1 MISYAQNREDV
12 VLARA
17 FGDQVRGLYIDVGAE
32 HPVLNSV
39 TKHFHDLGWRGI
51 NIDPS
56 PWSIALLESERPTD
70 VNLGVGV
77 GDTEGKATF
86 YEGPF
91 DNHGASTFRVDV
103 AARYGRLGQ
112 EFLEIDDVP
121 ITTLALIC
129 EDYVGDRTID
139 FLKIDVEGF
148 ECEAVAGADWKRWRP
163 RVVIVEATA
172 PNDRTPTH
180 EAWEPTL
187 LSAGYVCA
195 LFDGLNRFYAL
206 EEDADLVQAL
216 SSPACVF
223 DDYVEAGRMQEWQ
236 ARDAALQ
243 RLAEAEGQLRELRAG
258 AARWE
263 SKAHQAERRAR
274 LMEDRAHH
282 AEDEALRGELG
293 SAALRDRLADESAA
307 RLAAQ
312 HAAVAERTAREATE
326 RELAA
331 MRATKTF
338 RWVGPLRDIYGLF
351 RRRSR

>member
-39 TKHFHDLGWRGI
+39 TKHFYDQGWRGI

-56 PWSIALLESERPTD
+56 PWSIDLLESERPAD

-77 GDTEGKATF
+77 GDMEAKATF
-86 YEGPF
+86 YEGPP
-91 DNHGASTFRVDV
+91 DNHGASTFRADV
-103 AARYGRLGQ
+103 VGRYRRLGQ
-112 EFLEIDDVP
+112 EFVEIDDVP

-163 RVVIVEATA
+163 RVVIIEATA

-180 EAWEPTL
+180 EGWEPTL

-206 EEDADLVQAL
+206 EEHADLVQAL

-223 DDYVEAGRMQEWQ
+223 DDYLEAGRMRERQE
-236 ARDAALQ
+236 RDAAL
-243 RLAEAEGQLRELRAG
+243 RCLSETEGQLREHL
-258 AARWE
+258 AAAAHRE
-263 SKAHQAERRAR
+263 SESHQAERRAR
-274 LMEDRAHH
+274 IMEDRAHH
-282 AEDEALRGELG
+282 AEDEALRAELG
-293 SAALRDRLADESAA
+293 SAVLRDRLADESAA
-307 RLAAQ
+307 RLAAEQ
-312 HAAVAERTAREATE
+312 AAAAERTAREATE

-338 RWVGPLRDIYGLF
+338 RWVAPLRDVYGLF
-351 RRRSR
+351 RRGSR